1 MNKQLEHQQNF
12 QGEVTTGYVMHL
24 IKLTLENVRL
34 ARQPINN
41 KGENHEK
48 ENDKKDYKKIIK
60 IS

>member
-1 MNKQLEHQQNF
+1 MNKQLTQRNF
-12 QGEVTTGYVMHL
+12 QGEVTTGYVMR
-24 IKLTLENVRL
+24 LEKQTQENIRL
-34 ARQPINN
+34 GKQPINN

>member
-1 MNKQLEHQQNF
+1 MNKQLTQQNF

-41 KGENHEK
+41 KGENHDNIRK
-48 ENDKKDYKKIIK
+48 TKDKRNINR
-60 IS
+60 